1 MLMTSK
7 EIRKIF
13 LEFFATKGHAV
24 YPAAPIVVK
33 GDPTLMFTNAGMNQF
48 KDWFLGHEPAK
59 DTRVADSQPC
69 LRVSGKHNDLEDVG
83 RDTYHHTLFEML
95 GNWSFGDYFKKEA
108 IEWAWELLTKRYGLP
123 EDRLYVTVF
132 AGDQGDG
139 LPFDEEAYQE
149 WKKWISEDRILK
161 AGKKDNF
168 WEMGDTGPCG
178 PCTEIHID
186 LRSDEDRLKI
196 DGKSLVNDSHPQ
208 VIEIWNN
215 VFMQFNRMADR
226 SLQPL
231 PAQHV
236 DTGMGFER
244 LTMALQGKQSNYD
257 TDIFTPI
264 IEEVSKL
271 SGVKYGASEKTDI
284 AIRVISDHIR
294 AITFVIADGQ
304 LPSNNKAGYV
314 CRRILR
320 RALRYGYSSL
330 GLQQPFMHQ
339 LVDILAWQFE
349 TAFPQIPA
357 QKEFIKK
364 IILEEE
370 ISFLRTLSNG
380 LKRLDGLVEE
390 ALQSTAKTISGTAAF
405 ELYDTFGFPLD
416 LTQLVAAE
424 SGLLVDEPSFQ
435 AEMLAQKSRSRED
448 AVKETSDW
456 VNVSE
461 EDLEIRFIGY
471 DLLELE
477 VEVIKHRTLKVKN
490 KEVYQLVLSPTPF
503 YAESGGQ
510 VGDTGTLTMDGE
522 VLKVLDTQ
530 KENNLIVHLVDKLPR
545 HKRYFAQVNHH
556 TRQLSMRN
564 HSATHLLHAALRQVL
579 GHHVEQKG
587 SLVTPNL
594 LRFDFAHFG
603 KMTQEELEQVS
614 KIVNEKIKAGI
625 ALNEARS
632 IPIEEAKSRGAMALF
647 GEKYGDFVRV
657 ITFDPNYSV
666 ELCGGTHVKNTSEI
680 QYFHL
685 LSESSIS
692 AGVRRI
698 EAITSEGAFEYL
710 KVQAVQLEEIKE
722 LLRNPPSTTQAV
734 QKLLDE
740 NSQLQKQWQAAEDR
754 WCQMLVEKLKQEV
767 KNHGELNSISA
778 VVEVQQADSLKKI
791 AFDLRKDLD
800 RVVILLGA
808 VIGGKP
814 QLALACSDE
823 LAAQIN
829 CGQKIREIAKAIQ
842 GGGGGQPFFAT
853 AGGNNP
859 GGLSLAI
866 ESFNPSNF

>member
-1 MLMTSK
+1 MTSK

-13 LEFFATKGHAV
+13 LEFFASKGHAV

-108 IEWAWELLTKRYGLP
+108 IEWAWELLTDRYGLP
-123 EDRLYVTVF
+123 KDRLYVTVF
-132 AGDQGDG
+132 AGDEGDG
-139 LPFDEEAYQE
+139 LPFDEEAFNE
-149 WKKWISEDRILK
+149 WKKWIDEDRILK

-186 LRSDEDRLKI
+186 LRSEEDRKQV
-196 DGKSLVNDSHPQ
+196 DGKTLVNDSHPQ

-264 IEEVSKL
+264 IEEISRL
-271 SGVKYGASEKTDI
+271 SGIAYGTSEKTDI
-284 AIRVISDHIR
+284 AIRVIADHIR

-330 GLQQPFMHQ
+330 GLQHPFMHQ
-339 LVDILAWQFE
+339 LVDILSWQFE

-380 LKRLDGLVEE
+380 LKRLDVLVEE
-390 ALQSTAKTISGTAAF
+390 AIKAAQSSISGASAF

-424 SGLLVDEPSFQ
+424 SGLQVDEEGFK
-435 AEMLAQKSRSRED
+435 AEMAAQKSRSRED
-448 AVKETSDW
+448 AAKETSDW
-456 VNVSE
+456 VSVAE

-471 DLLELE
+471 DMLEAE
-477 VEVIKHRTLKVKN
+477 VEVVKHRTLKIKN
-490 KEVYQLVLSPTPF
+490 KEVYQLVLTPTPF

-510 VGDTGTLTMDGE
+510 VGDTGVLEMDGE

-530 KENNLIVHLVDKLPR
+530 KENNLIVHLVDKLPT
-545 HKRYFAQVNHH
+545 HKRYLAKVDQHM
-556 TRQLSMRN
+556 RELSMRN

-579 GHHVEQKG
+579 GQHVEQKG
-587 SLVTPNL
+587 SLVTPDL

-603 KMTQEELEQVS
+603 KMTKEELSQVS
-614 KIVNEKIKAGI
+614 QIVNDKIKAGI

-632 IPIEEAKSRGAMALF
+632 IPIEEAKSKGAMALF

-657 ITFDPNYSV
+657 ITFDSAFSV
-666 ELCGGTHVKNTSEI
+666 ELCGGTHVQNTREI

-692 AGVRRI
+692 SGVRRI
-698 EAITSEGAFEYL
+698 EAITSEGAFQFLNEQ
-710 KVQAVQLEEIKE
+710 VAQLEEVREI
-722 LLRNPPSTTQAV
+722 LRNPASTTQAV

-740 NSQLQKQWQAAEDR
+740 NSQLQKQWQASEDR
-754 WCQMLVEKLKQEV
+754 WCQMLVQELKKEV
-767 KNHGELNSISA
+767 RSHGQLNSIAA

-800 RVVILLGA
+800 NVVILLGA

-823 LAAQIN
+823 LAASIN

-853 AGGNNP
+853 AGGNNA
-859 GGLSLAI
+859 GGLASVI

>member
-1 MLMTSK
+1 MTSK

-13 LEFFATKGHAV
+13 LDFFASKGHAV

-59 DTRVADSQPC
+59 DVRVADSQPC

-95 GNWSFGDYFKKEA
+95 GNWSFGDYFKKDA
-108 IEWAWELLTKRYGLP
+108 IAWAWELLTVQYGLP
-123 EDRLYVTVF
+123 KDRLYVTVF
-132 AGDQGDG
+132 AGDQEDG
-139 LPFDEEAYQE
+139 LPFDEEAYNE
-149 WKKWISEDRILK
+149 WKQWISEDRIIK

-168 WEMGDTGPCG
+168 WEMGETGPCG
-178 PCTEIHID
+178 PCSEIHID
-186 LRSDEDRLKI
+186 LRSAEERQVL
-196 DGKSLVNDSHPQ
+196 DGKILVNDSHPQ

-244 LTMALQGKQSNYD
+244 LTMALQEKQSNYD

-264 IEEVSKL
+264 IEEICKL
-271 SGVKYGASEKTDI
+271 SGHAYGKSEKTDI
-284 AIRVISDHIR
+284 AIRVIADHIR

-330 GLQQPFMHQ
+330 GLHQPFMHQ

-349 TAFPQIPA
+349 SAFPQIPA
-357 QKEFIKK
+357 QKDFIKK
-364 IILEEE
+364 IIFEEE

-380 LKRLDGLVEE
+380 LKRLDNLVEE
-390 ALQSTAKTISGTAAF
+390 AKENGVGSISGTEAF

-424 SGLLVDEPSFQ
+424 SGLTVDEASFQ
-435 AEMLAQKSRSRED
+435 AEMAAQKSRSRVD
-448 AVKETSDW
+448 AAKETSDW
-456 VNVSE
+456 VQVAD

-471 DLLELE
+471 DVLESE
-477 VEVIKHRTLKVKN
+477 VEVIKHRTLKIKN
-490 KEVYQLVLSPTPF
+490 KEVYQLVLTPTPF

-510 VGDTGTLTMDGE
+510 VGDTGKLIFANE
-522 VLKVLDTQ
+522 VIRVLDTQ
-530 KENNLIVHLVDKLPR
+530 KENNLIVHLVDKLPSS
-545 HKRYFAQVNHH
+545 KRYQAKVDAHA
-556 TRQLSMRN
+556 RSLSMRN

-579 GHHVEQKG
+579 GNHVEQKG
-587 SLVTPNL
+587 SLVSPEL

-603 KMTQEELEQVS
+603 KMTSEELAKVNS
-614 KIVNEKIKAGI
+614 IVNEKIKEGI
-625 ALNEARS
+625 QLTEDRS
-632 IPIEEAKSRGAMALF
+632 IPIAEAKAKGAMALF

-657 ITFDPNYSV
+657 ITFDSAYSV
-666 ELCGGTHVKNTSEI
+666 ELCGGTHIQNTKEI
-680 QYFHL
+680 QFFHL

-698 EAITSEGAFEYL
+698 EALTSEGAIAFL
-710 KVQAVQLEEIKE
+710 QGQAAQLEEVKE
-722 LLRNPPSTTQAV
+722 ILRNPTSTPAAV

-740 NSQLQKQWQAAEDR
+740 NSQLLKQWQVAEDR
-754 WCQMLVEKLKQEV
+754 WCQILVKELKSTVEEKDGLQ
-767 KNHGELNSISA
+767 LIASI
-778 VVEVQQADSLKKI
+778 VEVQQAESLKKI
-791 AFDLRKDLD
+791 AFDLRKDMSQA
-800 RVVILLGA
+800 VILLGA

-823 LAAQIN
+823 IAARIN
-829 CGQKIREIAKAIQ
+829 CGRKIQEIAKTIQ

-853 AGGNNP
+853 AGGNNAA
-859 GGLSLAI
+859 GLPDAI
-866 ESFNPSNF
+866 HSFKNNSF